1 MDDMNQFTEIFFEE
15 AQEHIDAMETLL
27 LAFNIDEPDIEELN
41 SIFRAAHSIKG
52 GSGTFGLHAMTGVTH
67 VMENILDSARNET
80 LRLDDT
86 LITVLLETVDVLKNI
101 LDAYRFNA
109 EIDYPEIDTA
119 KSKLEAEL
127 KRVTEAQGNATP
139 PNDTAQALINPY
151 QNTSAS
157 VAVTNEST
165 GEATSDGAKEEE
177 AFGFFEQ
184 NSTDDDAGF
193 GFFDDEFTSEGVSAD
208 AAPSLSD
215 EFQEECYG
223 FFDEISEDATTNEA
237 SNNEGTVKE
246 ETNQDGPLLTEEL
259 DEESKG
265 YGFFEK
271 PEERLSG
278 FQADSS
284 DHASYGFFNSLDETD
299 TNETLQE
306 LNSTVSKTPKRG
318 EQRSPESK
326 TTVGK
331 RVEKAKASKGAGEAT
346 SIRVETTKVDNL
358 VNLVGELVITQSM
371 LKLIG
376 NDVQDSLL
384 EKMQTA
390 LVELERNTREIQEA
404 VMSVR
409 MLPISTVFNRF
420 PRLVRDLS
428 KKLDKQIELVIEG
441 GATEIDKNL
450 IEKISDPLTHLIR
463 NSVDHGIELP
473 SDREEKGKASKGT
486 VTLSASQKGGEIV
499 IEIRDDGGGLN
510 KEKILQ
516 KAVENNVTLPDPLT
530 DSAIWGLIFAA
541 GFSTAAEVTDVSG
554 RGVGMDVVRKNIES
568 LGGRVDIYSKEN
580 VGTRFQ
586 ISLPLTLAILDGMC
600 VRSGEQVFVLPL
612 TNIIESIQP
621 DANQIRVMKNK
632 PLLWVREEYWP
643 LVDLGQV
650 LADEENAKDL
660 SESIVVLVEAASN
673 RFGVIVDGLLGQ
685 QQVVIKSLERH
696 YKRVQGIAGATIMGD
711 GSVALILDA
720 DSLTGFI
727 AQSEM
732 EETNYVVN

>member
-27 LAFNIDEPDIEELN
+27 LAFDIEEPDIEELN

-80 LRLDDT
+80 LKLDDL

-101 LDAYRFNA
+101 LDAYRFSSD
-109 EIDYPEIDTA
+109 IDYPEIETA
-119 KSKLEAEL
+119 KAKLEQEL
-127 KRVTEAQGNATP
+127 ERVSGSSSDNVSNTIPSNIAPSN
-139 PNDTAQALINPY
+139 TAPSNTDSGALDSSDSSIN
-151 QNTSAS
+151 
-157 VAVTNEST
+157 
-165 GEATSDGAKEEE
+165 KELEDDD
-177 AFGFFEQ
+177 AFGFFDQTLED
-184 NSTDDDAGF
+184 SEDPGF
-193 GFFDDEFTSEGVSAD
+193 GLFEPLLAQSKDNSEEHQGVDSHNSEDAEFEDV
-208 AAPSLSD
+208 
-215 EFQEECYG
+215 CYG
-223 FFDEISEDATTNEA
+223 FFNEI
-237 SNNEGTVKE
+237 
-246 ETNQDGPLLTEEL
+246 TEEEAKKKPSSH
-259 DEESKG
+259 DDSATDIENGESKG

-271 PEERLSG
+271 VDEQPL
-278 FQADSS
+278 SS
-284 DHASYGFFNSLDETD
+284 DQEAYGFFDNLNDSSANHDVSAPNSS
-299 TNETLQE
+299 
-306 LNSTVSKTPKRG
+306 NSQQASTASTPPSAPVSKGVKNQ
-318 EQRSPESK
+318 ENVKQSK
-326 TTVGK
+326 NT
-331 RVEKAKASKGAGEAT
+331 GEAT
-346 SIRVETTKVDNL
+346 SIRVETTKVDKL

-384 EKMQTA
+384 EKMQIA
-390 LVELERNTREIQEA
+390 IAELERNTREIQEA

-428 KKLDKQIELVIEG
+428 KKLDKQIELVVEG

-473 SDREEKGKASKGT
+473 HEREEKGKPAKGL
-486 VTLSASQKGGEIV
+486 VTLSASQRGGEIV

-516 KAVENNVTLPDPLT
+516 KAVENNVSLPDPLT
-530 DSAIWGLIFAA
+530 DSAVWGLIFAP
-541 GFSTAAEVTDVSG
+541 GFSTASEVTDVSG

-568 LGGRVDIYSKEN
+568 LGGRVDIFSEDN
-580 VGTRFQ
+580 VGTKFQ

-600 VRSGEQVFVLPL
+600 IRSAEQVFVLPL
-612 TNIIESIQP
+612 TNIVESLQP
-621 DANQIRVMKNK
+621 ESSQIRIMKNK

-643 LVDLGQV
+643 LVDLGHV
-650 LADEENAKDL
+650 LADEEPAKDL
-660 SESIVVLVEAASN
+660 TEHIVVLVEAANN
-673 RFGVIVDGLLGQ
+673 RFGLVVEGLLGQ

-696 YKRVQGIAGATIMGD
+696 YKRVQGVAGATIMGD

-720 DSLTGFI
+720 DSLTGFVS
-727 AQSEM
+727 QPTP
-732 EETNYVVN
+732 EERAYVIN